1 MLDPAGQ
8 PGRHAV
14 VIGAG
19 IAGLIVARVLTD
31 HVERVTVIERDR
43 ASPEGDAR
51 RGAPQG
57 RHVHVLLTGGSRVI
71 ERLFPGMD
79 EELAAAGAPGGDCG
93 LCSIVHFPACR
104 MPRRRLGFDLR
115 LASRTLRERLLR
127 RRLDRDARIT
137 FREGALVKGLLGDG
151 QRVSGARVRSR
162 DGGEEA
168 LRADLV
174 VVACGRDAP
183 VTAWLEELG
192 HRAPREEVV
201 DAHLSYASRWY
212 RPRSVDTRDWHFAMD
227 MPSSP
232 RHRRGGAAVRYEG
245 GRWLLTLEGIAGD
258 RAPSGDAE
266 FVAWARSLRVPEIH
280 ALIQDAEPI
289 SSIHGFART
298 ENRRRHFEEMASF
311 PDGLAVLGDAVAAFN
326 PIYGQGMSVAALGAQ
341 ELDACLREQRAR
353 LGAPGLDGLSR
364 RFQRR
369 LARVTEMPWQFAT
382 GEDFRWPETT
392 GGRPGAI
399 QRFMN
404 AYSDQVM
411 QLVED
416 DAEAARTLMRV
427 LHFIEPPRALFRP
440 SIAGHVLAR
449 AARPALASARH
460 SASAAAARLFTLAE
474 RRGGIR

>member
-1 MLDPAGQ
+1 MFDAFGH

-43 ASPEGDAR
+43 PSPEGDAR

-57 RHVHVLLTGGSRVI
+57 RHVHLLSTGGSRVI

-127 RRLDRDARIT
+127 RRLDRDARVT
-137 FREGALVKGLLGDG
+137 FREGALVTGLLGGG
-151 QRVSGARVRSR
+151 QRVNGVRMRSSGGS
-162 DGGEEA
+162 EEA
-168 LRADLV
+168 LSADLV

-212 RPRSVDTRDWHFAMD
+212 RTRSEDTRGWHFAVD
-227 MPSSP
+227 MPSAP
-232 RHRRGGAAVRYEG
+232 HHRRGGAAVRHEG
-245 GRWLLTLEGIAGD
+245 GRWLVTLSGIAGD
-258 RAPSGDAE
+258 RAPSGDAD
-266 FVAWARSLRVPEIH
+266 FVAWARSLRVAEIH
-280 ALIQDAEPI
+280 ELIQDAEPI
-289 SSIHGFART
+289 SPVHGFART
-298 ENRRRHFEEMASF
+298 ENRRRHFEEMASI
-311 PDGLAVLGDAVAAFN
+311 PDGLVVLGDAVAAFN

-341 ELDACLREQRAR
+341 ELGACLREQRGR
-353 LGAPGLDGLSR
+353 PGLDGLSL

-382 GEDFRWPETT
+382 GEDFRWPETS
-392 GGRPGAI
+392 GERPGAI
-399 QRFMN
+399 QRFVR
-404 AYSDQVM
+404 AYSDLVM

-427 LHFIEPPRALFRP
+427 LHFIEPPTSLFRP

-460 SASAAAARLFTLAE
+460 SASAAAARFFTLAE
-474 RRGGIR
+474 RRGGSR